1 MSACVGEAVE
11 DDIGEPAAM
20 GDQVLRSILHGLCV
34 TKNAAFFLIVV
45 VDIFH
50 TPGGPELI
58 HGIFCIVAEK
68 LYEQGNCCFGI
79 FKHKNSV
86 IIDVTMSLENPDHV
100 MLNEVGDCCPAKR
113 SISPPVRSLLGVVE
127 ILRGTVSASQNDMMD
142 ATQITSLQMYPF
154 SIILP
159 SMQPSLFPASVP
171 QTFTVSKLTFFIR
184 KLLEENE
191 SLQDVWVQGEIS
203 NLSRPASGHVYFTL
217 KDPNAALKCVMWKTS
232 AARLNLS
239 LRDGMEVEVH
249 GKIGIYEPQ
258 GIYQLY
264 ADQIRPVGEGALFQ
278 EFMRLKAMLEAEGL
292 FDPERKRP
300 IPELPQKIG
309 IVTSATGAALRDM
322 LNTLR
327 RRLPLV
333 EVILAPSPVQ
343 GSEAPPALVKAIHSL
358 NRQEPDVIII
368 ARGGG
373 SIEDLWAF
381 NDERVV
387 RAVAASA
394 VPVICGVG
402 HETDFTLCD
411 FAADLRAPTP
421 TAAAELATQITVQD
435 VAATVSNYQLQ
446 ITNHILSLISDA
458 RVNLSSLTS
467 QLRYLSPARRI
478 QSERQRVDEFS
489 RRAYSSLLH
498 RVQLQSA
505 HVTGMKNRLEALSPL
520 AVLTRGYAVVTR
532 KDDGGVVSRV
542 ADASSEMKVRV
553 SDGEIEVRKI

>member
-1 MSACVGEAVE
+1 
-11 DDIGEPAAM
+11 
-20 GDQVLRSILHGLCV
+20 
-34 TKNAAFFLIVV
+34 
-45 VDIFH
+45 
-50 TPGGPELI
+50 
-58 HGIFCIVAEK
+58 
-68 LYEQGNCCFGI
+68 
-79 FKHKNSV
+79 
-86 IIDVTMSLENPDHV
+86 
-100 MLNEVGDCCPAKR
+100 
-113 SISPPVRSLLGVVE
+113 
-127 ILRGTVSASQNDMMD
+127 
-142 ATQITSLQMYPF
+142 
-154 SIILP
+154 
-159 SMQPSLFPASVP
+159 MQPSLFSAVVP
-171 QTFTVSKLTFFIR
+171 QTLTVSKLTFFIR

-203 NLSRPASGHVYFTL
+203 NLSRPASGHMYFTL
-217 KDPNAALKCVMWKTS
+217 KDSNAALKCVMWKTS

-264 ADQIRPVGEGALFQ
+264 ADQIRPVGEGALYQ

-343 GSEAPPALVKAIHSL
+343 GTEAPPALVKAIQSL

-373 SIEDLWAF
+373 SIEDLWAS

-387 RAVAASA
+387 RAVAASTI
-394 VPVICGVG
+394 PVICGVG

-435 VAATVSNYQLQ
+435 VAATVSHYQLQ

-458 RVNLSSLTS
+458 RANLSSLAA

-542 ADASSEMKVRV
+542 ADASSEMKIRV